1 MVNIREIRISQ
12 EVIKMIEIMLMIGKN
27 RAEEMRR
34 KK

>member
-1 MVNIREIRISQ
+1 MEIRMSQ

-34 KK
+34 RRK